1 MGVSEGF
8 LGVNTMMSVLHSCLT
23 RAGHSVSS
31 QSAALWFILPLP
43 RRLASLPEKPATI
56 DWSYYRRAVAKSGL
70 VDEFEK
76 KFAALKVPEP
86 VDTQTSKIGTQE
98 QEASKSAVAYIQE
111 SKARIDVYEKE
122 LEKFKN
128 MIPYDQMTIEDLNS
142 VFPETKL
149 DKVKHPYWPHKPIAE
164 L

>member
-1 MGVSEGF
+1 
-8 LGVNTMMSVLHSCLT
+8 MSG
-23 RAGHSVSS
+23 RR
-31 QSAALWFILPLP
+31 AALKAIDWVSFAERVPPNQKSLFNALKT
-43 RRLASLPEKPATI
+43 RSDGLAARLASLPEKPATI